1 MKVRTDYVS
10 NSSSSS
16 FIVFGNMVNNVESKR
31 IIKRGRTSIELD
43 ASHVFD
49 VNDFDTL
56 GKKEAFFI
64 ILKNAGSEGDYI
76 IQLTPDLLND
86 CDLHQIDLSKFLI
99 VKGRYV
105 LTEGGTIYNA
115 CRFEEVRNDSSSLW
129 DDGET
134 DELIDKFR
142 DSGIP
147 LDGLHMLKYSLDYGS
162 PKPKDR
168 IEILN
173 QLESY
178 AKYN

>member
-16 FIVFGNMVNNVESKR
+16 FIVFGNMVNDGGSWKIVK
-31 IIKRGRTSIELD
+31 KGRTTIELS
-43 ASHVFD
+43 SHVFD
-49 VNDFDTL
+49 VTDFDNL
-56 GKKEAFFI
+56 GEKEAFFI
-64 ILKNAGSEGDYI
+64 ILRNAGSEGDYI

-115 CRFEEVRNDSSSLW
+115 NRFEEVRNDSSTLW
-129 DDGET
+129 DDDET
-134 DELIDKFR
+134 DELGGRFR

-173 QLESY
+173 HLESY

>member
-16 FIVFGNMVNNVESKR
+16 FIVFGNLVNDGESWKIVKKGR
-31 IIKRGRTSIELD
+31 ITIELS
-43 ASHVFD
+43 SHVFD
-49 VNDFDTL
+49 VTDFDNL
-56 GKKEAFFI
+56 GEKEAFFI
-64 ILKNAGSEGDYI
+64 ILRNAGSEGDYI

-115 CRFEEVRNDSSSLW
+115 CRFEEVRNDSSTLW
-129 DDGET
+129 DDDET
-134 DELIDKFR
+134 DELIMRFR

-173 QLESY
+173 HLEAY